1 MKYVIETTED
11 GCVETVTFNDGKE
24 YSKRHVRTGYG
35 SISDDF
41 DFWEQMKRDNTREE
55 ILEMVNDLFDGF
67 FASNFM
73 ALAEC
78 YK

>member
-1 MKYVIETTED
+1 MKYVIETTDD
-11 GCVETVTFNDGKE
+11 GCVETVTLDDGKE
-24 YSKRHVRTGYG
+24 YSKRHVRTDYG

-41 DFWEQMKRDNTREE
+41 DFWEQMKRDNTCDE
-55 ILEMVNDLFDGF
+55 ILDRVNDLFDGF

-73 ALAEC
+73 ALAEW